1 MTASPKLPAPAGPV
15 SGALI
20 AQLSGRVQDLTRVR
34 PDGADPIG
42 RDIQL
47 ALFVAYE
54 LSYRGFHG
62 ADPTWEWD
70 ADLVGLRGRLERSF
84 LQHLRRCAGDVA
96 GTDARAELRRPA
108 GEPPDGP
115 TYFLRTAGTWQQMC
129 EYFVHRSVFHLKE
142 PDLLAWVI
150 PRLAG
155 AAKAALVAAEFQ
167 HYGAGT
173 AAQMRQRLFA
183 ELMSAAGLDG
193 GYLAYLDLVP
203 AEALAP
209 VNMVSMFGLNRSLR
223 GAAIGH
229 FAAAEMTRAPAA
241 RQLVPALQRL
251 RAPAAC
257 ARFYP
262 DRVAPDVVSERSGD
276 DVVGGLLADEPE
288 LEADVVL
295 GIRAHHVLED
305 RLAERMVKCWADGET
320 SLLHPL

>member
-34 PDGADPIG
+34 PDGADPMG

-54 LSYRGFHG
+54 LSYRGFRG
-62 ADPTWEWD
+62 TDQAWEWD

-96 GTDARAELRRPA
+96 GTDAQAEMRRPT

-115 TYFLRTAGTWQQMC
+115 AHFLRTAGTWQQMC
-129 EYFVHRSVFHLKE
+129 EYFVHRSVYHLKE
-142 PDLLAWVI
+142 PDLQVWVI
-150 PRLAG
+150 PRLAD
-155 AAKAALVAAEFQ
+155 AAKAALMAMAYQ
-167 HYGAGT
+167 HYGATT
-173 AAQMRQRLFA
+173 AAHMRQRLFA
-183 ELMSAAGLDG
+183 DLLSAAGLDG

-203 AEALAP
+203 AEALAA
-209 VNMVSMFGLNRSLR
+209 VNAVSMFGLNRSLR

-229 FAAAEMTRAPAA
+229 LAAAEMACPPASQ
-241 RQLVPALQRL
+241 QLVSALQRL

-257 ARFYP
+257 ARFYR
-262 DRVAPDVVSERSGD
+262 DRIAPDVVSERVVD

-288 LEADVVL
+288 LAADVVL
-295 GIRAHHVLED
+295 GIRARHVVED
-305 RLAERMVKCWADGET
+305 RLAEHMVKCWADGET
-320 SLLHPL
+320 SLRHPL